1 MCIKP
6 RLFPTWRSAASGSAI
21 CRVLLA
27 SVDRFFETSLA
38 DTRQSLS
45 VGMTPIQCGM
55 LSLRTLTHLSLIFG
69 LLAAGSLF
77 LAIAT
82 DFWLYT
88 TESLDPVIIPETP
101 ELLDRL
107 NRSVGGGE
115 TKTGLVGDAA
125 GLKPGTAGTFVA
137 GETGPGDPAGHLIAK
152 LHSGLW
158 RSCVFSDDAG

>member
-1 MCIKP
+1 
-6 RLFPTWRSAASGSAI
+6 
-21 CRVLLA
+21 
-27 SVDRFFETSLA
+27 
-38 DTRQSLS
+38 
-45 VGMTPIQCGM
+45 MTPTQCGM
-55 LSLRTLTHLSLIFG
+55 LSLRTLTHLALIFG

-107 NRSVGGGE
+107 NSSGGGGGGE
-115 TKTGLVGDAA
+115 AKTGLAPVGDP
-125 GLKPGTAGTFVA
+125 GLKPGTGGTFA
-137 GETGPGDPAGHLIAK
+137 GGDAAGPPGDTAGLLIAK

-158 RSCVFSDDAG
+158 RSCLFSDEAG

>member
-1 MCIKP
+1 M
-6 RLFPTWRSAASGSAI
+6 
-21 CRVLLA
+21 
-27 SVDRFFETSLA
+27 
-38 DTRQSLS
+38 
-45 VGMTPIQCGM
+45 QCGM
-55 LSLRTLTHLSLIFG
+55 LSLRTLTHLALIFG

-107 NRSVGGGE
+107 TVASNSSGGGE
-115 TKTGLVGDAA
+115 TKTGPAAAGDP
-125 GLKPGTAGTFVA
+125 GLKPGTGGTFA
-137 GETGPGDPAGHLIAK
+137 GDAGGPGDPTGPLIAK

-158 RSCVFSDDAG
+158 RSCLFSDEAG